1 MAYDMHAAK
10 ITWSENGDGY
20 TIVQDGM
27 KIESMKPQ
35 PKPRTKWF
43 NNILEANGNTPL
55 SKLNRIPE
63 KKSLKCNIY
72 LKLEYFN
79 VAGSLEDRSAIRMIE
94 VAEQHGLKKGATV
107 IAPASGNIA
116 ISIAL
121 VCAVKGYK
129 CIIVTPDRPSHD
141 IADIMTALDAQVI
154 RTNNGKT
161 PESPDSHYAYAKLI
175 AEGIPNSYFLDEN
188 ISGANALTHYETTAN
203 EIVTALNS
211 KVDLVIV
218 PVRTGAA
225 LTGISKFFKQ
235 HHPGTKIYGV
245 RSHDEDFPPIPEL
258 STGNLPSVANF
269 SDVTGMEIVRSKEAF
284 LMTRELIKEEGLM
297 VGPSSGAGVCAAF
310 RLAENLPEGSNIV
323 VVAVDG
329 IRNYMNQF
337 IDDDWLIKNK
347 IITHSDKKT
356 VTPKE
361 DFDPK
366 ILVYDPTTLAGEWK
380 QDETTK
386 KWTKCSRAFKPYRP
400 ERPAVLNNV
409 LEGIGN
415 TPLVKLNRLP
425 NDNGIKCNMFVK
437 CEYFNA
443 GGSTKD
449 RIALRMIELAEEEGR
464 LKPGMTL
471 IEPTSGNTGIGLS
484 LAAAVKGYGCI
495 IVMPVKM
502 SKEKAVTMEAL
513 GSVIVRTPNDAA
525 FDSAYSHI
533 GVCLR
538 LQNEIPGAIIL
549 DQYRNLGNPMAHYEQ
564 TAEEIIDALD
574 GKVDYVVIGA
584 GTGGTVTGVA
594 KKIKDKI
601 PNCIV
606 VGVDPEGSILADP
619 SQGETAF
626 YEVEGVG
633 YDFVPGTLNRTV
645 VDKWLKSTDKES
657 FETARNLI
665 MKEGILC
672 GGSSGSNVHAALEI
686 ARGLPADKN
695 VVAILPDG
703 IRNYL
708 TKFLNN
714 EWMIVRHFDVNE
726 TV

>member
-121 VCAVKGYK
+121 VCAVKGYKAMIPENGTNETFSCENSQIEFVTKYAISSK

-310 RLAENLPEGSNIV
+310 RV
-323 VVAVDG
+323 
-329 IRNYMNQF
+329 
-337 IDDDWLIKNK
+337 
-347 IITHSDKKT
+347 
-356 VTPKE
+356 
-361 DFDPK
+361 
-366 ILVYDPTTLAGEWK
+366 
-380 QDETTK
+380 
-386 KWTKCSRAFKPYRP
+386 
-400 ERPAVLNNV
+400 
-409 LEGIGN
+409 
-415 TPLVKLNRLP
+415 
-425 NDNGIKCNMFVK
+425 
-437 CEYFNA
+437 
-443 GGSTKD
+443 
-449 RIALRMIELAEEEGR
+449 
-464 LKPGMTL
+464 
-471 IEPTSGNTGIGLS
+471 
-484 LAAAVKGYGCI
+484 
-495 IVMPVKM
+495 
-502 SKEKAVTMEAL
+502 
-513 GSVIVRTPNDAA
+513 
-525 FDSAYSHI
+525 
-533 GVCLR
+533 
-538 LQNEIPGAIIL
+538 
-549 DQYRNLGNPMAHYEQ
+549 
-564 TAEEIIDALD
+564 
-574 GKVDYVVIGA
+574 
-584 GTGGTVTGVA
+584 
-594 KKIKDKI
+594 
-601 PNCIV
+601 
-606 VGVDPEGSILADP
+606 
-619 SQGETAF
+619 
-626 YEVEGVG
+626 
-633 YDFVPGTLNRTV
+633 
-645 VDKWLKSTDKES
+645 
-657 FETARNLI
+657 
-665 MKEGILC
+665 
-672 GGSSGSNVHAALEI
+672 
-686 ARGLPADKN
+686 
-695 VVAILPDG
+695 
-703 IRNYL
+703 
-708 TKFLNN
+708 
-714 EWMIVRHFDVNE
+714 
-726 TV
+726 